1 MIICTRFKVYSAIK
15 NLFKTWQNWPIKFN
29 HLTSLI
35 MWIKKNYKFRM
46 MMLKLSWHRPF
57 LLLQPFWQ
65 QEKRKKRKQE
75 KTVKKTRKKRDNLQ
89 DGHSWLVFGTSGDSR
104 GDFFHDW
111 ASVPLQLAP
120 TTTTLPH
127 ITILPHQLHRITVT
141 HYNKT
146 TPHTTTLTKPNYHT
160 APQSQ
165 SVITRATQQ

>member
-1 MIICTRFKVYSAIK
+1 M
-15 NLFKTWQNWPIKFN
+15 
-29 HLTSLI
+29 
-35 MWIKKNYKFRM
+35 
-46 MMLKLSWHRPF
+46 
-57 LLLQPFWQ
+57 
-65 QEKRKKRKQE
+65 
-75 KTVKKTRKKRDNLQ
+75 
-89 DGHSWLVFGTSGDSR
+89 FGTSGDSR

-165 SVITRATQQ
+165 RVRATQQQHQLNITTTQPHNHIAKQIRNANWKYLQ